1 MQNLGYNI
9 NNYTFNSE
17 RIKRVVETLHKMF
30 AYAKINLGLA
40 IVGRRSDGYHELQS
54 VMQSIELHDTV
65 KVERLGHS
73 LVCHCGEL
81 SGSGNLAYKAA
92 VLFLRDIGVNDGII
106 IEIDKQIPLQAGL
119 AGGSS
124 DAAAVLLL
132 LNEIYQKP
140 LSFEELK
147 RLALMCGSD
156 VCFCLTGG
164 TMWATGRGEEL
175 EALPALPKMEL
186 VLVKPRDGIDTG
198 EAYCRFDAFG
208 QNGSLNKQHWQHVLE
223 KGLIKE
229 IAELMYNDFESV
241 SAAMVPEVSY
251 LKQELLRNG
260 CYGSIMSGSG
270 STVFGIARDKE
281 HAAWVGRRLLQK
293 GFDQVWCTTTFNA

>member
-1 MQNLGYNI
+1 M
-9 NNYTFNSE
+9 
-17 RIKRVVETLHKMF
+17 ETLHTIF
-30 AYAKINLGLA
+30 AYAKINLSLA

-54 VMQSIELHDTV
+54 VMQSIELHDIIRV
-65 KVERLGHS
+65 GRLGHS

-81 SGSGNLAYKAA
+81 SGPGNLAYKAA
-92 VLFLRDIGVNDGII
+92 ALFLRDIEVNDGVL

-140 LSFEELK
+140 LNFEELK

-175 EALPALPKMEL
+175 EALPATPKMEL
-186 VLVKPRDGIDTG
+186 VLVKPLDGIDTG
-198 EAYCRFDAFG
+198 EAYRRFDVLG
-208 QNGSLNKQHWQHVLE
+208 QNGRINKEDWQIVLE
-223 KGLIKE
+223 KGQINE
-229 IAELMYNDFESV
+229 IAELMYNDFELV
-241 SAAMVPEVSY
+241 SAEMVPEISHI
-251 LKQELLRNG
+251 KQELLRTG
-260 CYGSIMSGSG
+260 CYGSLMSGSG

-281 HAAWVGRRLLQK
+281 HAAWVGQRMLKK
-293 GFDQVWCTTTFNA
+293 GFSQVWCTSTYNV

>member
-1 MQNLGYNI
+1 MQYLGYNVY
-9 NNYTFNSE
+9 NYNLNSE
-17 RIKRVVETLHKMF
+17 RIIRAVETLHTMF

-40 IVGRRSDGYHELQS
+40 IVGQRSDGYHELQS
-54 VMQSIELHDTV
+54 VMQSIKLHDII

-73 LVCHCGEL
+73 LICHCGEL
-81 SGSGNLAYKAA
+81 SGPGNLAYKAA
-92 VLFLRDIGVNDGII
+92 AVFLRDIGVNEGIS

-156 VCFCLTGG
+156 VSFCLTGG

-175 EALPALPKMEL
+175 EVLPASPKMEL
-186 VLVKPRDGIDTG
+186 VLVKPRDGINTG
-198 EAYCRFDAFG
+198 EAYRCFDAFG

-229 IAELMYNDFESV
+229 IAELMYNDFELV
-241 SAAMVPEVSY
+241 SAAMVPEISY
-251 LKQELLRNG
+251 LKQELLHTG
-260 CYGSIMSGSG
+260 CYGSLMSGSG
-270 STVFGIARDKE
+270 STVFGIAQDKE
-281 HAAWVGRRLLQK
+281 HAAWVGRRLLTK
-293 GFDQVWCTTTFNA
+293 GFDQVWCTSTYNA

>member
-1 MQNLGYNI
+1 MEI
-9 NNYTFNSE
+9 SHTA
-17 RIKRVVETLHKMF
+17 F

-54 VMQSIELHDTV
+54 VMQSIELHDV
-65 KVERLGHS
+65 IKVERNGHS
-73 LVCHCGEL
+73 LVCRCRGL
-81 SGSGNLAYKAA
+81 SGPENLAYKAA
-92 VLFLRDIGVNDGII
+92 ALFLRNIGVNDGII

-124 DAAAVLLL
+124 DSAAVLLL

-156 VCFCLTGG
+156 VCFCLSGG

-175 EALPALPKMEL
+175 EILPASPKMEL
-186 VLVKPRDGIDTG
+186 VLVKPRDGINTG
-198 EAYCRFDAFG
+198 EAYRLFDAFG
-208 QNGSLNKQHWQHVLE
+208 QNGGLNKEDWRYVLE
-223 KGLIKE
+223 KGRIKE

-241 SAAMVPEVSY
+241 SAAMVPEISY
-251 LKQELLRNG
+251 LKQELLCTG
-260 CYGSIMSGSG
+260 CYGSLMSGSG
-270 STVFGIARDKE
+270 STVFGIAQDKE
-281 HAAWVGRRLLQK
+281 HAAWAGRRLLKK
-293 GFDQVWCTTTFNA
+293 GFNQVWCTSTYNA

>member
-1 MQNLGYNI
+1 M
-9 NNYTFNSE
+9 
-17 RIKRVVETLHKMF
+17 ETLHTIF
-30 AYAKINLGLA
+30 AYAKINLSLA

-54 VMQSIELHDTV
+54 VMQSIELHDIIR
-65 KVERLGHS
+65 VERLGHS

-81 SGSGNLAYKAA
+81 SGPGNLAYKAA
-92 VLFLRDIGVNDGII
+92 ALFLRDIEVNDGIL

-140 LSFEELK
+140 LNFEELK

-175 EALPALPKMEL
+175 EALPAAPKMEL
-186 VLVKPRDGIDTG
+186 VLVKPLDGIDTG
-198 EAYCRFDAFG
+198 EAYRRFDVLG
-208 QNGSLNKQHWQHVLE
+208 KNGRINKEDWQIVLE
-223 KGLIKE
+223 KGQINE
-229 IAELMYNDFESV
+229 IAELMYNDFELV
-241 SAAMVPEVSY
+241 SAEMVPEISHI
-251 LKQELLRNG
+251 KQELLRTG
-260 CYGSIMSGSG
+260 CYGSLMSGSG

-281 HAAWVGRRLLQK
+281 HAAWVGQRMLKK
-293 GFDQVWCTTTFNA
+293 GFSKVWCTSTYNI